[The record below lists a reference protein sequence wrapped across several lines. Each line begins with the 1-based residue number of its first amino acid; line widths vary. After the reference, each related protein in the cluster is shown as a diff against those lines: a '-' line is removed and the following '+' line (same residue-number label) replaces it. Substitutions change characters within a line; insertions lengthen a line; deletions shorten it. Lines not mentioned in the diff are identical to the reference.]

1 MSKRDLKENTNLSAV
16 SDNFQSMIDLK
27 RAFFRKVTRRFL
39 INSYASF
46 NCELD
51 NVVYNE
57 RDIYLQLFQF
67 RGKKPRVRLAEQIYQ
82 DLLILLGQID
92 FGRMH
97 KYWTCKLSVFPV
109 IHSLIVYEN
118 LRRFEFIPTPVKKI
132 GYNFRFCLFY

>member
-51 NVVYNE
+51 SVVYNE

-67 RGKKPRVRLAEQIYQ
+67 RGKNRVTSRA
-82 DLLILLGQID
+82 DLSRSSN
-92 FGRMH
+92 FA
-97 KYWTCKLSVFPV
+97 WT
-109 IHSLIVYEN
+109 N
-118 LRRFEFIPTPVKKI
+118 
-132 GYNFRFCLFY
+132 

>member
-51 NVVYNE
+51 SVVYNE

-67 RGKKPRVRLAEQIYQ
+67 RGKNRVF
-82 DLLILLGQID
+82 D
-92 FGRMH
+92 
-97 KYWTCKLSVFPV
+97 
-109 IHSLIVYEN
+109 
-118 LRRFEFIPTPVKKI
+118 
-132 GYNFRFCLFY
+132 